1 VLHPRAQRSTAS
13 AARPDLFRWLKLTGD
28 PPGLPG
34 VHRALRLVIAAGTA
48 AAGVCLVLGMTALV
62 VKMGSEGVSGSADS
76 GPISA
81 RQASNLTAGH
91 GPARPSDPPNTAP
104 HWIAGPVVASFR
116 GARLARRAEFHIAG
130 RGAWGL
136 SWSFRC
142 VAGRSGSLLV
152 TGSAKLTGYDL
163 EIDASGPAG
172 RGITWYTTDPGNHS
186 LDIISDCSWA
196 VRVVLPRLP
205 NHQQAPG

>member
-1 VLHPRAQRSTAS
+1 MLRPRARSTIAS
-13 AARPDLFRWLKLTGD
+13 AARPERHRRLEPGGD

-62 VKMGSEGVSGSADS
+62 VKMGDDGVAGAANSR
-76 GPISA
+76 PITA

-91 GPARPSDPPNTAP
+91 GDARPAGPPKAPP
-104 HWIAGPVVASFR
+104 HWLAGPAIASFR
-116 GARLARRAEFHIAG
+116 GAGHANDAEFRVASHS
-130 RGAWGL
+130 AWGL

-142 VAGRSGSLLV
+142 AAGRAGRLIV
-152 TGSAKLTGYDL
+152 TGSTRAAGYDL
-163 EIDASGPAG
+163 QIDASGPAG
-172 RGITWYTTDPGNHS
+172 HGITWYASDPGNHS
-186 LDIISDCSWA
+186 LDIISGCSWA

-205 NHQQAPG
+205 NRRPSSG